1 MSLWDHHC
9 GVSLGEEAGGVWEE
23 SAGTGAGTK
32 DPSCCFGLFSLLCP
46 VHSWCCLPLAA
57 LCSGVCVMICSG
69 KHRAGGRISCLEDG
83 EGSVLLTG
91 GHERVRLVWE
101 ASCGRAED
109 SSGLCGQAGRRRQA
123 GDAPETAAGTHRE
136 VGTV

>member
-32 DPSCCFGLFSLLCP
+32 DPSCCLVCFHCCALYVHGAACPWLLFVLGS
-46 VHSWCCLPLAA
+46 
-57 LCSGVCVMICSG
+57 VMICSG